1 MSAPARKQLGLSLIE
16 LLVTLA
22 ILAVLAGLAVP
33 SFQDFFTSNRIATTS
48 SDFIT
53 NLNLARSEAIRR
65 GVQISMRRDAGG
77 ACGTA
82 GNWTCGWTMFV
93 DDNRDGTLDA
103 SEATIRNSNALSGP
117 TSLYGT
123 FANFIAFLPTGRAN
137 TNGTFVVCKD
147 TSTLQGARAIIV
159 IGTGRVRQGGDSD
172 GDGIPDKSS
181 GEVTSCTN
189 P

>member
-1 MSAPARKQLGLSLIE
+1 MSVPSRKQLGLSLIE

-22 ILAVLAGLAVP
+22 ILAVLAAIAVP
-33 SFQDFFTSNRIATTS
+33 SFQDFFTSNRIATAS

-65 GVQISMRRDAGG
+65 GAQVALRNRNGNGDWGG
-77 ACGTA
+77 
-82 GNWTCGWTMFV
+82 GWDMFV
-93 DDNRDGTLDA
+93 DDDRDGTLDA
-103 SEATIRNSNALSGP
+103 SETTIRTSNALSGS

-123 FANFIAFLPTGRAN
+123 FTNFIAFLPTGRAN
-137 TNGTFVVCKD
+137 NNGTFVVCKD

-159 IGTGRVRQGGDSD
+159 IGTGRVRLGGDAD
-172 GDGIPDKSS
+172 GDGIPDNSS
-181 GEVTSCTN
+181 GEVASCTN